1 MSLMR
6 PIHWLL
12 CVAATAVLVVRG
24 EPIRILTTLPAIHSW
39 AANVAGDS
47 ARVDNLLPADVG
59 PHDFQFRPA
68 DIRKLAGADVVFVN
82 GLGVDGW
89 LDRAIASGA
98 TKPGR
103 RVVTVTDGLKSSL
116 IHEVPELEVGAGP
129 ANATEVRHGESA
141 HGHGSAEALPNP
153 HVWLDPVQ
161 ARHCV
166 SNILATLVAADP
178 ANADG
183 YSRRATAYLKELE
196 ALDTEIHAAV
206 GRFSDRRI
214 VTFHDAFPYF
224 CRRYGLEL
232 VGVIEEVP
240 SVDPSPKYLASLLS
254 AMRRNNVRVIFTE
267 PQFNAR
273 LARRLAEDLK
283 ITVAELDVLETGRPS
298 RTFYAD
304 GMRRNLKSLEAALR

>member
-1 MSLMR
+1 MR

-39 AANVAGDS
+39 AANVAGDA

-103 RVVTVTDGLKSSL
+103 RVVTVTDGLKSRL
-116 IHEVPELEVGAGP
+116 IHGVPELEVGAG
-129 ANATEVRHGESA
+129 SA
-141 HGHGSAEALPNP
+141 SSAEARHAEHVHVHGSQEAFPNP
-153 HVWLDPVQ
+153 HVWLDPGQ
-161 ARHCV
+161 AQHCV
-166 SNILATLVAADP
+166 SNILSTLVAVDP
-178 ANADG
+178 DNADG
-183 YSRRATAYLKELE
+183 YTRRAAAYLKELE
-196 ALDTEIHAAV
+196 ALDAEIHAAV
-206 GRFSDRRI
+206 DHFSDRRI

-254 AMRRNNVRVIFTE
+254 VMRRNNVRVIFTE

-283 ITVAELDVLETGRPS
+283 ITIAELDVLETGRPS
-298 RTFYAD
+298 RTFYVD
-304 GMRRNLKSLEAALR
+304 GMRRNLKSLESALR